1 MQTFAVQ
8 SPAMMIGSF
17 VYAQSHPTNL
27 YLLAGFTLSMAWG
40 VATTCGAYAAAG
52 FSMAV
57 LEALVLTATA
67 TVGLTIYTL
76 RSKQDFSYLGAG
88 LGAGLWVLILGGLMA
103 MFLPGMQL
111 AMAIGGAAIFSL
123 YIVYDVHMIATRLS
137 PDECAAHIP
146 QPPSCPSVFHV
157 TPVLSTLPSSA
168 SRCATHRASR
178 THIPSTTSPGAPFL
192 LEGISRRPYRSTST
206 SSISSS
212 TSCASSPSSRAAE
225 TSRGGFSLAFVPL
238 LRREGALT
246 SI

>member
-1 MQTFAVQ
+1 MSSSGGLKPSAAWPQYDVESGVSYASSVSQCEASVQAGFLRKVFGLVAAQLGLTAALSAFFMFYEPMQTFAVQ

-17 VYAQSHPTNL
+17 VTSIGFLIACQVYAQSHPTNL

-137 PDECAAHIP
+137 PDEYISAA
-146 QPPSCPSVFHV
+146 
-157 TPVLSTLPSSA
+157 
-168 SRCATHRASR
+168 
-178 THIPSTTSPGAPFL
+178 
-192 LEGISRRPYRSTST
+192 ISLYLD
-206 SSISSS
+206 IVN
-212 TSCASSPSSRAAE
+212 
-225 TSRGGFSLAFVPL
+225 LFVNL
-238 LRREGALT
+238 LRIIAELSGGRD
-246 SI
+246 